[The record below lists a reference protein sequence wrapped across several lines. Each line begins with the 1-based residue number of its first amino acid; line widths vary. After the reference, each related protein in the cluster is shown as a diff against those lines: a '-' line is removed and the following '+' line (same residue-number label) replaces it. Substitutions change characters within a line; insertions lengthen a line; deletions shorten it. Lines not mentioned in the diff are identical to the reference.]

1 MPAREDQT
9 AEWQDAPEHTSDRA
23 RRQMGRRGIR
33 AQRTPEAV
41 EGLPDEIR
49 KQKTELGPTAPKGDG
64 AKS

>member
-1 MPAREDQT
+1 
-9 AEWQDAPEHTSDRA
+9 
-23 RRQMGRRGIR
+23 MGRRGIR

-49 KQKTELGPTAPKGDG
+49 KQKTELGPTAPKDDG